1 MSTERVEINP
11 DNNNKTLEQSQE
23 DLAKQ
28 GVNVNEGVVNNNG
41 ESVNISQPENTSQS
55 SEDKS
60 FENEA
65 RPNWLPEKFKSAEEL
80 AKAYSELEK
89 KMSAPQEEQT
99 SEPVDEA
106 VEQPQDMQQLDK
118 YYDEFI
124 EKNELSEKS
133 YEELDALGLPRDLVD
148 GYIAGQKALADNDVS
163 EVQNVVGGQDN
174 YAQLLEWSSKNLSQS
189 EKDAFN
195 NTIDNGSTEQVKMA
209 VQGLMGRAGM
219 TADNPQQNLFEG
231 SVDNTNTDVFGSV
244 AQVTDAM
251 NDPRYQKDPAY
262 RKEVEDKLARSSVI

>member
-1 MSTERVEINP
+1 MSTDRVEINP
-11 DNNNKTLEQSQE
+11 DSNNKPLEQSQE

-28 GVNVNEGVVNNNG
+28 GINVNESQVNSNG
-41 ESVNISQPENTSQS
+41 ESINISQPENITQS
-55 SEDKS
+55 SEQQV
-60 FENEA
+60 

-80 AKAYSELEK
+80 AKAYGELEK
-89 KMSAPQEEQT
+89 KMSAPQQEEQPT
-99 SEPVDEA
+99 ES
-106 VEQPQDMQQLDK
+106 VEENTTPEEVQQLDK

-133 YEELDALGLPRDLVD
+133 YEELDALGLPKDLVD

-163 EVQNVVGGQDN
+163 EVQKVVGGQDN
-174 YAQLLEWSSKNLSQS
+174 YAQLLDWSSKNLSQS

-219 TADNPQQNLFEG
+219 SADNPQQDLFEG

>member
-99 SEPVDEA
+99 SEPVEEA